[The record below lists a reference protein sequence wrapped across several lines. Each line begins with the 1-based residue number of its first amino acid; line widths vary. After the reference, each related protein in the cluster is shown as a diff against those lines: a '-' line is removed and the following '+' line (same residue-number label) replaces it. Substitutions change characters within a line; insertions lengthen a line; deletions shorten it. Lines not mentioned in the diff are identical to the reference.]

1 MRQDLATAI
10 PLNVRRPQPSVVA
23 PDFSPDRST
32 ERQFLGQLG
41 QRVRAARGRQGLSRK
56 ALAKASG
63 ISERYIAQLETGK
76 GNMSIVLLRRISN
89 ALEARLSTLLPVDET
104 IAV

>member
-1 MRQDLATAI
+1 MRQDLGTAV
-10 PLNVRRPQPSVVA
+10 PLTVRRPQPPVVT
-23 PDFSPDRST
+23 PEFSPDRST

-41 QRVRAARGRQGLSRK
+41 QRVRAARGRRGLSRK

-89 ALEARLSTLLPVDET
+89 ALESRLSTLLPVDET
-104 IAV
+104 IAI